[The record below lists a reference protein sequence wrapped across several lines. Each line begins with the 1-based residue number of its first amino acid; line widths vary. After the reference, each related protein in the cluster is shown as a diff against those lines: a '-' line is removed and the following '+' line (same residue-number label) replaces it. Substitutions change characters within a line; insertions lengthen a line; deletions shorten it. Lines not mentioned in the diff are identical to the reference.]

1 MIYLIKYKYD
11 NSKILKIDKCIKNTD
26 KKILLLVN
34 SKKAAFY
41 YKSKYLDKKFNI
53 VDVKREWNGLIVSW
67 AIDELIKNGENI
79 ICYYNFVPMIDASL
93 KEKLKD
99 YILIIDKFFMP
110 EENYYKYLDKKPIL
124 DDNGKKII
132 NKRFVRKC
140 IKNDI
145 VYFRYEPFSGED
157 VCNVNHYNEGERRLC
172 ENDALILHFGLQI
185 INLPKNIIESF
196 NDVFFFTK
204 YAVDKFEKEFVYF
217 DIKYKKANV

>member
-1 MIYLIKYKYD
+1 MILR
-11 NSKILKIDKCIKNTD
+11 NW
-26 KKILLLVN
+26 KKQ
-34 SKKAAFY
+34 
-41 YKSKYLDKKFNI
+41 
-53 VDVKREWNGLIVSW
+53 
-67 AIDELIKNGENI
+67 
-79 ICYYNFVPMIDASL
+79 AS
-93 KEKLKD
+93 E
-99 YILIIDKFFMP
+99 
-110 EENYYKYLDKKPIL
+110 
-124 DDNGKKII
+124 NGKKII

-172 ENDALILHFGLQI
+172 ENDALILYFGLQI

-217 DIKYKKANV
+217 DIKYKKANVWFSKSLWQTMLKCAIMIMLDRQD